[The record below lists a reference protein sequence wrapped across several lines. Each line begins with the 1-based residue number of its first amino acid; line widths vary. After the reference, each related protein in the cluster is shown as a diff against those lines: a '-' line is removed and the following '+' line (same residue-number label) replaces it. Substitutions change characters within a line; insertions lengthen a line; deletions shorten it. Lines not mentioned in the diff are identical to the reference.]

1 MKKNEVSKIDEI
13 TRSIENFAKIVNT
26 VMDVNIEMAKEL
38 KTHKEECVSLCN
50 RINELELSMERKR
63 EPLIRPVV
71 RKKWTNVMSRNGEV
85 LTPYPKKRHPLV
97 NLYYKIRRRVNAYS

>member
-13 TRSIENFAKIVNT
+13 TRSIENLAKIVNT
-26 VMDVNIEMAKEL
+26 VMDVNIEIAKEL

-63 EPLIRPVV
+63 EPLVRPVV
-71 RKKWTNVMSRNGEV
+71 RRANRMSKNGEV